1 MILFAVKSKFHR
13 EKDGR
18 RYLVEEMANG
28 NCDENQTQERESRS
42 KESSHE
48 TPNNFTHK
56 KFDDVDHHELDLRCL
71 QVKDQLH

>member
-1 MILFAVKSKFHR
+1 MKSKFHR

-28 NCDENQTQERESRS
+28 DCDDETQKQERESLG
-42 KESSHE
+42 KDSSQE

-56 KFDDVDHHELDLRCL
+56 KFDDVDRLDLPLGSRCL
-71 QVKDQLH
+71 QVMDQVH